1 MVLLDV
7 LVPSTL
13 AGFLI
18 YMLIPKHMQWEVGIS
33 DYKVCFSSKL
43 LLEMQQAYFNHVEP
57 GAT

>member
-18 YMLIPKHMQWEVGIS
+18 YMPMSKHMQWEVGIYIYQTIRS
-33 DYKVCFSSKL
+33 AFDADFCKKCSKL
-43 LLEMQQAYFNHVEP
+43 ISII
-57 GAT
+57 